1 MGKNEVERSAEQ
13 KIQVVSNSQYLV
25 PQYLIQ
31 ADPNTWP

>member
-13 KIQVVSNSQYLV
+13 KIQVVSNSQHLV